1 MSGTVEAEA
10 KPAPAD
16 EQEVDWERFQ
26 YPVAQMVLELG
37 LPAAFYQLDERQDAA
52 RGLWPGSSL
61 KTEPA
66 LLEALNKASGV
77 LVADTYGGVDAL
89 MWARQAYNAKRLWLC

>member
-26 YPVAQMVLELG
+26 HPVAQMVLELG
-37 LPAAFYQLDERQDAA
+37 LPAAFYQLDERQDA
-52 RGLWPGSSL
+52 
-61 KTEPA
+61 
-66 LLEALNKASGV
+66 LNKASGA